1 MGEFVR
7 KTLVG
12 YKEIPGGRADPE
24 CTHVI
29 LSLKEYEEQ
38 LRRIAAAEQE
48 TQATKREA
56 EKAIRS
62 AKSDAQYKIQIAESE
77 AAEIVADLEGELE
90 KERQESTYQRGLNKN
105 LLRIAKERANADRKL
120 KPKKEHTGYFIV
132 YTGEKDYNYRR
143 ERRKLHRATLWE
155 TILQSPYSVDFS
167 EGQARKQIQEDLF
180 EQGANNSWLVSKIGI
195 SMIYSY
201 NYEKLIELDEWE
213 TKFKEANILLR
224 PNLKLRISFRTGYWE
239 AIILHTKPLDVVPP
253 EMRIQ

>member
-29 LSLKEYEEQ
+29 LTMKEYEEQ

-90 KERQESTYQRGLNKN
+90 KERQESAYQRGLNKN

-120 KPKKEHTGYFIV
+120 KPKKRTYWV
-132 YTGEKDYNYRR
+132 
-143 ERRKLHRATLWE
+143 
-155 TILQSPYSVDFS
+155 
-167 EGQARKQIQEDLF
+167 LF
-180 EQGANNSWLVSKIGI
+180 GI

>member
-29 LSLKEYEEQ
+29 LSLKEYG
-38 LRRIAAAEQE
+38 R
-48 TQATKREA
+48 ATSADRSSRTGNPGNEA
-56 EKAIRS
+56 RIRS

-143 ERRKLHRATLWE
+143 DRRKLHRATLWE

-195 SMIYSY
+195 SMIYNY
-201 NYEKLIELDEWE
+201 NYEKLVELDKWE
-213 TKFKEANILLR
+213 QRSKKQMF
-224 PNLKLRISFRTGYWE
+224 Y
-239 AIILHTKPLDVVPP
+239 
-253 EMRIQ
+253 

>member
-7 KTLVG
+7 MTLVS
-12 YKEIPGGRADPE
+12 YKEVPGGRADPE

-29 LSLKEYEEQ
+29 LTMKEYEEQ

-90 KERQESTYQRGLNKN
+90 KERQESAYQRGLNKN

-120 KPKKEHTGYFIV
+120 KPKKEHTGYF
-132 YTGEKDYNYRR
+132 
-143 ERRKLHRATLWE
+143 
-155 TILQSPYSVDFS
+155 SVF
-167 EGQARKQIQEDLF
+167 L
-180 EQGANNSWLVSKIGI
+180 
-195 SMIYSY
+195 
-201 NYEKLIELDEWE
+201 
-213 TKFKEANILLR
+213 
-224 PNLKLRISFRTGYWE
+224 
-239 AIILHTKPLDVVPP
+239 
-253 EMRIQ
+253 

>member
-12 YKEIPGGRADPE
+12 YKEIPGGCADPE

-29 LSLKEYEEQ
+29 LTMKEYEEQ

-90 KERQESTYQRGLNKN
+90 KERQESAYQRGLNKN

-120 KPKKEHTGYFIV
+120 KPKK
-132 YTGEKDYNYRR
+132 
-143 ERRKLHRATLWE
+143 
-155 TILQSPYSVDFS
+155 
-167 EGQARKQIQEDLF
+167 
-180 EQGANNSWLVSKIGI
+180 
-195 SMIYSY
+195 
-201 NYEKLIELDEWE
+201 
-213 TKFKEANILLR
+213 NILGT
-224 PNLKLRISFRTGYWE
+224 FRYFYD
-239 AIILHTKPLDVVPP
+239 L
-253 EMRIQ
+253 